1 MAVSLFDISKGLDF
15 TALPNATAA
24 DHNTLVDS
32 ASPVLDTAGEGK
44 GLNLWTVDSAADTPI
59 VPNPLTSAS
68 YNKWKR
74 YIWLRV
80 PFAGSTDKTP
90 KLYIWNDDA
99 TSVATYLKWRQ
110 VTADFSTIQS
120 QIDALDLRVD
130 DLEASIATAL
140 ATANAANATAVT
152 ASTNATSALTTA
164 NTANTNALTA
174 LSDLNTPTTGIKDRV
189 TSLETRVT
197 NVESQITTINATLI
211 TLSTLPALVASTVIL
226 ESANYG
232 LGSGVFATF
241 AHGLGVKPRYVKTV
255 LVCIALDAATGYVAG
270 DEFPMMSAS
279 LTANNPVFGEIV
291 NATNI
296 ILTLEPFA
304 VGIWNISHKVTGAR
318 TIPTSAANFQ
328 AKIYYAKQ

>member
-1 MAVSLFDISKGLDF
+1 MALSATDFTKGIDF
-15 TALPNATAA
+15 TALATAA
-24 DHNTLVDS
+24 AGDHNTLVDNATTRSDS
-32 ASPVLDTAGEGK
+32 ATEGK
-44 GLNLWTVDSAADTPI
+44 GLILWTVDSSLNTPN
-59 VPNPLTSAS
+59 VPNVTVTT
-68 YNKWKR
+68 KWAR
-74 YIWLRV
+74 YIWLRIPHASAASNV
-80 PFAGSTDKTP
+80 PLFYG
-90 KLYIWNDDA
+90 WNTAA
-99 TSVATYLKWRQ
+99 TSVATFLKWQRF
-110 VTADFSTIQS
+110 TADTSAIEALIT
-120 QIDALDLRVD
+120 ALDLRVD

-140 ATANAANATAVT
+140 ATANAANATAAT
-152 ASTNATSALTTA
+152 ASANATSALMTA
-164 NTANTNALTA
+164 STANTNALQA

-232 LGSGVFATF
+232 LGSGLFATF

-255 LVCIALDAATGYVAG
+255 LVCIALDAATGYVVG

-279 LTANNPVFGEIV
+279 QTAANPVFGEIV

-296 ILTLEPFA
+296 ILTLEPTA